1 MMLPLMW
8 WQGVMGSPLVFE
20 AQTVPGTTSLSE
32 EIEEISNAFPAVLDC
47 AACGTLQPM
56 KIDLMPCEREG
67 DRKTVVYRCS
77 ACGEVRDRKPRPRAA
92 RERW

>member
-1 MMLPLMW
+1 M
-8 WQGVMGSPLVFE
+8 
-20 AQTVPGTTSLSE
+20 PGTPSFSE

-77 ACGEVRDRKPRPRAA
+77 ACGEVRDRKPRPRAG